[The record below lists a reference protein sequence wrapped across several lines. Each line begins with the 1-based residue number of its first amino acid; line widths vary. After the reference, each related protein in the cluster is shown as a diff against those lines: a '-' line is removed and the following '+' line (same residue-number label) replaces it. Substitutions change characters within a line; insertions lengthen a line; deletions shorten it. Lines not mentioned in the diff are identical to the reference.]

1 MFAFLPDRLHFSVE
15 RCAPA
20 PGISSTDYSESLE
33 AAAAAAEE
41 EASCFNDSQEEEV
54 KAGQEEEG
62 AEESCW
68 SRDGDA
74 EPEAPP

>member
-33 AAAAAAEE
+33 AAAAAEE

-62 AEESCW
+62 AEESC
-68 SRDGDA
+68 
-74 EPEAPP
+74 